1 VVPATSD
8 DIEEDAEGEA
18 RETADE
24 GVEGTNIVTERNG
37 LEKVDSK
44 DGKEVGEVRRKVAE
58 MTYEEGI
65 ELDQRDGEDNGEEV
79 SLPPKDKDQPDSAM
93 SLETRVSEQDTE
105 VSDQGEAAVA
115 TQKTDTDESVE
126 AAPAVKGEVNE
137 KEIAGEGLKRKA
149 LDRSTSS
156 YVDEATTKRARDDDE
171 VSHPGACREVHSRQ
185 AENDAATAQA
195 APPPVKKTQASF
207 SAFASASPF
216 ASAGKSSP
224 FASGG
229 ASPFASAGA
238 SPFATAGASGSKP
251 PSVFGA
257 KSSGFGGYSS
267 SASPFVKAAPNATD
281 EEEPEEKE
289 EKIETAA
296 KPSASFGDILKAD
309 TGPER
314 TGEQKVQMAEQDGAS

>member
-1 VVPATSD
+1 MATGQTPSKPLDPDPTPNLDAGASADAKVVPATSD

-24 GVEGTNIVTERNG
+24 GVEGTDIVTERNG

-65 ELDQRDGEDNGEEV
+65 ELDQRDGADDGQEV

-105 VSDQGEAAVA
+105 VSDQVEAAVA

-126 AAPAVKGEVNE
+126 AAPAAKGEVNE
-137 KEIAGEGLKRKA
+137 KEMAGEGLKRKA

-171 VSHPGACREVHSRQ
+171 VSHPGACPDVH
-185 AENDAATAQA
+185 
-195 APPPVKKTQASF
+195 
-207 SAFASASPF
+207 
-216 ASAGKSSP
+216 
-224 FASGG
+224 
-229 ASPFASAGA
+229 
-238 SPFATAGASGSKP
+238 
-251 PSVFGA
+251 
-257 KSSGFGGYSS
+257 
-267 SASPFVKAAPNATD
+267 
-281 EEEPEEKE
+281 
-289 EKIETAA
+289 
-296 KPSASFGDILKAD
+296 
-309 TGPER
+309 
-314 TGEQKVQMAEQDGAS
+314 